1 MSYLVAVLFDDP
13 AEAGKVRK
21 TLSSIQHTGHLS
33 LDDSAIVVKEEDG
46 KIHLKNEVDRGVKV
60 GALGGSA
67 IGLLLGSVFFPIG
80 GLIIGAIGGA
90 LVGKLMDTGV
100 SKTFVDEVTEEMQPG
115 SSAIFFIVR
124 GNDPNPTV
132 AALREYKGKVLQT
145 SLPSEAE
152 ETLRRELEGRKW
164 DD

>member
-1 MSYLVAVLFDDP
+1 MSYLVAVMFDDP
-13 AEAGKVRK
+13 DQAGKVRQ
-21 TLSSIQHTGHLS
+21 TLSSIQQTGHMS
-33 LDDSAIVVKEEDG
+33 LDDSAVVVKDEDG
-46 KIHLKNEVDRGVKV
+46 KVHLKNEVDRGVKI

-90 LVGKLMDTGV
+90 ILGKMANTGV
-100 SKTFVDEVTEEMQPG
+100 SQKFVDEVTGELQPG

-124 GNDPNPTV
+124 GDDPNPTV

-152 ETLRRELEGRKW
+152 DTLRRELEGRKW
-164 DD
+164 D